1 MTAKRVGSERNKKDL
16 VEWPPKADSEGADAD
31 DKADSSGTV
40 EHWLIQPSDVSIEN
54 IIGEGSTAVVY
65 SGAWRGKPIAIKELY
80 AMSEDKAMAFQR
92 ELSVLI
98 KAQHKN
104 IVQFFGLVSE
114 VSPIRLVLEFCN
126 GGSLFDLLH
135 NTYTTSLSWRQRLVM
150 LYDVAV
156 AVSYLHSFNPAIV
169 HRDLK
174 SPNILLLNPVCDE
187 HDLPHIKLADFG
199 FARETERNMTQG
211 AGTLNW
217 MAPEVCLGTAYT
229 EMADTFSY
237 AMIAYE
243 VVCRRVPFM
252 EVDRQSVF
260 MLISSGVRPNLEDP
274 TIVPSET
281 PPGLLDLIR
290 ICWDQEP
297 RQRPSFQGIWH
308 FLMEVSAKTPDRLK
322 LSVPTVP
329 TTARPD
335 SPAAL
340 EALPATKFTQ
350 HLAL

>member
-1 MTAKRVGSERNKKDL
+1 MMIPAHRSGGGGRNKKA
-16 VEWPPKADSEGADAD
+16 VEPYESREEDGSAGGDSGA
-31 DKADSSGTV
+31 SSIDQ
-40 EHWLIQPSDVSIEN
+40 WLIKPSDVSIES

-65 SGAWRGKPIAIKELY
+65 SGTWRGKPVAIKELHE
-80 AMSEDKAMAFQR
+80 MSKDKAMAFQR

-98 KAQHKN
+98 KVQHRN

-114 VSPIRLVLEFCN
+114 ISTIRLLLEHCN

-135 NTYTTSLSWRQRLVM
+135 NNPDTLLSWRQRLVM

-156 AVSYLHSFNPAIV
+156 AVSYLHSFTPAIV

-174 SPNILLLNPVCDE
+174 SPNVLLLNPVPDE
-187 HDLPHIKLADFG
+187 HELPHIKLADFG
-199 FARETERNMTQG
+199 FAREAGRNMTQG

-243 VVCRRVPFM
+243 VVTRRVPFM

-260 MLISSGVRPNLEDP
+260 VLLSSGVRPNLEDN
-274 TIVPSET
+274 TVVPRQM
-281 PPGLLDLIR
+281 PPGLLELIAR
-290 ICWDQEP
+290 CWDQEP
-297 RQRPSFQGIWH
+297 RQRPSFQWIWQ
-308 FLMEVSAKTPDRLK
+308 FLVEVSANTSDILK
-322 LSVPTVP
+322 LSIPTVV
-329 TTARPD
+329 A
-335 SPAAL
+335 SPAAP
-340 EALPATKFTQ
+340 EAVPIPRFGQ
-350 HLAL
+350 LAL